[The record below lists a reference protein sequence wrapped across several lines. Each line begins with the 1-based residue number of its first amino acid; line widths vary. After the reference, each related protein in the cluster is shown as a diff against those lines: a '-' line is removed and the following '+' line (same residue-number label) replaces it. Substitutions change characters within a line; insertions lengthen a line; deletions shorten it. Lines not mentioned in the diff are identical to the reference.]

1 MNPTWTA
8 ALAGLVGLVVG
19 AAGVLAFRVS
29 ERERMGL
36 AQPSEPELPP
46 GVSEVL
52 GVLRSAA
59 GVLDLADGGAKA
71 SPAAYAFGLVRGH
84 DLVHAELRELA
95 AEARRF
101 GLVRERELELPRGP
115 FGRARL
121 VVHARV
127 APLGADHVL
136 VLVEDRTEARRV
148 EEVRRDFVAN
158 VSHEL
163 KTPIGA
169 LHLLAEAVHDAADDP
184 DAVRHFSERMER
196 ESIRLSS
203 LVQEII
209 DLSRLQVA
217 DALHPPEPVD
227 LDGVVAEAVDRCRLV
242 AQAKYIDVIIGGDT
256 GAVVYGDHNLLV
268 TAVRNLVDNAIAY
281 SPEQTRVGLG
291 VRRDVGLVEVAVSDQ
306 GIGIS
311 PADQSRIFERFYR
324 VDPARSRA
332 TGGTGLGLSIVKH
345 VAANHGGEVTVWS
358 MPGQGSTFTLRLPD
372 SAHENQDADLTDA
385 DLTDAELT
393 DAALTDAELTDAEL
407 TRGAPSEPRTE
418 NPSRARDAVSSAV
431 EADRVRQA
439 GVVADPQPHRST
451 GSGWPGSG
459 QQSRPVG
466 STRPMPA
473 HPRGAVP

>member
-1 MNPTWTA
+1 M
-8 ALAGLVGLVVG
+8 AGFVGLLVG
-19 AAGVLAFRVS
+19 AAGVLGFRVS
-29 ERERMGL
+29 ERERMRL
-36 AQPSEPELPP
+36 VQPSEPELPP

-59 GVLDLADGGAKA
+59 VVVDLADGVAKA

-84 DLVHAELRELA
+84 DLVHAELRELVA
-95 AEARRF
+95 DARRF
-101 GLVRERELELPRGP
+101 GLVQERELELPRGP

-136 VLVEDRTEARRV
+136 ILVDDRTEARRV

-184 DAVRHFSERMER
+184 DAVRHFAERMER
-196 ESIRLSS
+196 ESRRLTS

-217 DALHPPEPVD
+217 DALHSPEPVG
-227 LDGVVAEAVDRCRLV
+227 LDEVVSEAVDRCRLV
-242 AQAKYIDVIIGGDT
+242 AQAKHIDVVIGGDD
-256 GAVVYGDHNLLV
+256 GAIVYGDHSLLV

-281 SPEQTRVGLG
+281 SPEHTRVGVG
-291 VRRDVGLVEVAVSDQ
+291 VRRDQGVAEVAVRDQ

-311 PADQSRIFERFYR
+311 LADQSRIFERFYR

-345 VAANHGGEVTVWS
+345 VIANHGGEVTVWS

-372 SAHENQDADLTDA
+372 SARSEAVAPGSEAVAPGSDGVAAGSGDVPTRPAD
-385 DLTDAELT
+385 
-393 DAALTDAELTDAEL
+393 
-407 TRGAPSEPRTE
+407 PSPYAR
-418 NPSRARDAVSSAV
+418 RAQPVDAVAV
-431 EADRVRQA
+431 GPRAGPCILPPEAGTLVGGTGSWA
-439 GVVADPQPHRST
+439 GVAWRATTAVGPEPYRPACLTQPAGAIRHLPT
-451 GSGWPGSG
+451 E
-459 QQSRPVG
+459 
-466 STRPMPA
+466 
-473 HPRGAVP
+473 PRGAVP